1 MAVLLSAVAVTVAA
15 APAGDIDWPSPGPR
29 IVAGPAGDIDWPMPA
44 PRIAS
49 ALAGDAD
56 LR

>member
-15 APAGDIDWPSPGPR
+15 APAGDIDWPVPG
-29 IVAGPAGDIDWPMPA
+29 

-56 LR
+56 RR